1 MTIVIDPGH
10 GGTRDNG
17 RSTSRGV
24 RGHGGTLEKDVT
36 MRLARGVTRHLGG
49 GTTLTRDER
58 DNPTL
63 EARSAIARRE
73 DASVFVSIHANEGA
87 PGARGS
93 EVWVHDRSTP
103 GSVALSHFIQREL
116 GRLGG
121 PNRGTWRGNMA
132 VLSPNQL
139 GPRTAACLVEVDY
152 LSHPDVERRFGNP
165 TAIDGVARA
174 IARGIDGYL
183 RQANSYGG
191 VTAHALEAFDD
202 ADQLGAMLKNARAQD
217 TRAVSSK
224 ADAHAVVT
232 AFRGS
237 AASSPWMSLS
247 RSTVADRVDQ
257 LIDEP
262 GDFYQGNLNLCG
274 PAAFLAVWTKRDPL
288 AFAQFAT
295 ALFDTGQARIGTFDV
310 IPTSGLVRNEYAKMG
325 TNVPQA
331 DWMLMGAIR
340 NNDDSVFVWTGES
353 DEELPGMTFP
363 EEIVKWLNAT
373 GLFKSIDNQVG
384 TTLQALSSKGFSAAE
399 KLEVTEGTDIVVLIQ
414 GNMVADQ
421 IDISQTSGFLSHFSN
436 HWVVLLGGVSQNV
449 VDHSVSFPI
458 WSFGRDFEDCT
469 VSDVQTFA
477 DNFYGAIVAKLK

>member
-165 TAIDGVARA
+165 TA
-174 IARGIDGYL
+174 
-183 RQANSYGG
+183 
-191 VTAHALEAFDD
+191 
-202 ADQLGAMLKNARAQD
+202 K
-217 TRAVSSK
+217 
-224 ADAHAVVT
+224 
-232 AFRGS
+232 
-237 AASSPWMSLS
+237 
-247 RSTVADRVDQ
+247 
-257 LIDEP
+257 
-262 GDFYQGNLNLCG
+262 
-274 PAAFLAVWTKRDPL
+274 
-288 AFAQFAT
+288 
-295 ALFDTGQARIGTFDV
+295 
-310 IPTSGLVRNEYAKMG
+310 
-325 TNVPQA
+325 
-331 DWMLMGAIR
+331 
-340 NNDDSVFVWTGES
+340 
-353 DEELPGMTFP
+353 
-363 EEIVKWLNAT
+363 
-373 GLFKSIDNQVG
+373 
-384 TTLQALSSKGFSAAE
+384 
-399 KLEVTEGTDIVVLIQ
+399 
-414 GNMVADQ
+414 
-421 IDISQTSGFLSHFSN
+421 
-436 HWVVLLGGVSQNV
+436 
-449 VDHSVSFPI
+449 
-458 WSFGRDFEDCT
+458 T
-469 VSDVQTFA
+469 VSHARSREVST
-477 DNFYGAIVAKLK
+477 AISARPTAMAA